1 MHRIRAV
8 LFDCDGLMFN
18 TEQVS
23 QDMWR
28 KEAQKYG
35 DHLSDDFFRAITG
48 AKGVDFSVFE
58 KDIPHL
64 SQIREVMKT
73 RRFDLSF
80 WSTFYPDGLNKYGLV
95 ELVQWLDAH
104 NYGIAV
110 CSSSS
115 CAYVQTLL
123 NTVSVKL
130 PIETIVGG
138 DMVKH
143 GKPAPDIF
151 LLGAKMLDV
160 RPEECLVLED
170 SRQGIVAAGNAGMR
184 SVFIEDT
191 ITVDDDMRKHM
202 CYQKENLK
210 EVIDL
215 LEDLKHEEL

>member
-1 MHRIRAV
+1 MSEIRAV

-28 KEAQKYG
+28 KEALKYG
-35 DHLSDDFFRAITG
+35 DHLSDAFFRAITG

-58 KDIPHL
+58 KEIPHL
-64 SQIREVMKT
+64 DEIRKAMNTK
-73 RRFDLSF
+73 RFDLSF
-80 WSTFYPDGLNKYGLV
+80 WSTFYPDGLNKPGLV
-95 ELVQWLDAH
+95 ELVQWLWKHD
-104 NYGIAV
+104 YRMAV

-115 CAYVQTLL
+115 RQYVQTLL

-138 DMVKH
+138 DMVKY

-151 LLGAKMLDV
+151 LLGAKMLEV
-160 RPEECLVLED
+160 KPEECLVLED
-170 SRQGIVAAGNAGMR
+170 SRQGIAAAGNAGMK

-191 ITVDDDMRKHM
+191 ITPDDDMRKHM
-202 CYQKENLK
+202 CYQTKDLK

-215 LEDLKHEEL
+215 LENMK

>member
-1 MHRIRAV
+1 MHKIRAV

-28 KEAQKYG
+28 NEAQKYG
-35 DHLSDDFFRAITG
+35 DDLSDDFFRAITG

-64 SQIREVMKT
+64 SQIREAMKT
-73 RRFDLSF
+73 KRFDLSF

-95 ELVQWLDAH
+95 ELVQWLDEH
-104 NYGIAV
+104 DYRMAV

-115 CAYVQTLL
+115 RAYVQTLL
-123 NTVSVKL
+123 NTVSVRL

-151 LLGAKMLDV
+151 LLGAQMLDV
-160 RPEECLVLED
+160 GPEECLVLED
-170 SRQGIVAAGNAGMR
+170 SRQGIVAAGNAGMK

-191 ITVDDDMRKHM
+191 ITADDDMRKHM
-202 CYQKENLK
+202 CYQAENLK

-215 LEDLKHEEL
+215 LEEINEGL